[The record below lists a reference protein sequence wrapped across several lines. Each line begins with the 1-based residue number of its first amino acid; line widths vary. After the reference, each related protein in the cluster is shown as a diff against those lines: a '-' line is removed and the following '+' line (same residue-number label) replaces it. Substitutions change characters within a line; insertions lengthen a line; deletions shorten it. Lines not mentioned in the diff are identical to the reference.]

1 MYKRKRTKYTGKK
14 NYVNC
19 ILNIFCKNNVKSY
32 YKSPGLMKYINHMLC
47 IVLLS
52 FILTVFVSRF
62 PVYAVEV
69 TAAGEPAK
77 EENVY
82 ELYQEYRSRFEAVE
96 YAADIS
102 ANGFTI
108 VKDQI
113 FPIELIVSEKEPEE
127 DETGNEDKEE
137 DDENTTYLIPAFDEK
152 YHRLALFFA
161 QRDGKIFYK
170 TDQLDMNNRNIGQME
185 QPNTGIAAVSF
196 QDLNGDKLTDVVL
209 ITSCVNEDGIYAGK
223 SYKVGEVLFQSE
235 QELGFYRDY
244 RISDKINRFGMN
256 KSAELIAAF
265 VRDGFSTEF
274 MYTAATLEELQ
285 KQGMKIITEQY
296 YTRTFEKLGRMQ
308 VVPGTY
314 KIADYDVFM
323 IYVVNEEGY
332 IVSSLQPMGE
342 FDNLYALKGI
352 QCRDI
357 DGDGLKDIVVL
368 ARYSYEDEEGRLAV
382 KSDYSIYYQRTGGF
396 SADMEIKNSYQCSD
410 EDTMEALVEKARA
423 YWGWKSEQ

>member
-1 MYKRKRTKYTGKK
+1 MYKRENEKNTRSTENKY
-14 NYVNC
+14 YVNRKNC
-19 ILNIFCKNNVKSY
+19 IYLIRY
-32 YKSPGLMKYINHMLC
+32 MAYA
-47 IVLLS
+47 VLLT
-52 FILTVFVSRF
+52 LTLTGLLFDI
-62 PVYAVEV
+62 PVYAANVSSTE
-69 TAAGEPAK
+69 ESAK

-82 ELYQEYRSRFEAVE
+82 ELYQEYRGRFEAVE
-96 YAADIS
+96 YTTDIT

-108 VKDQI
+108 VEDQI
-113 FPIELIVSEKEPEE
+113 FPIALVVPEE
-127 DETGNEDKEE
+127 KPEEEGEENEDTEE
-137 DDENTTYLIPAFDEK
+137 TEDTTFLIPAFDEK
-152 YHRLALFFA
+152 YHRLVLFFA
-161 QRDGKIFYK
+161 ERDGKIFYK

-185 QPNTGIAAVSF
+185 QPNRSIAAVSF
-196 QDLNGDKLTDVVL
+196 QDLNGDRLTDVIL
-209 ITSCVNEDGIYAGK
+209 ITSCINEDGIYAGR

-235 QELGFYRDY
+235 KELGFYRDY

-274 MYTAATLEELQ
+274 MYTATTLEELQ
-285 KQGMKIITEQY
+285 KQGLQIITEQY
-296 YTRTFEKLGRMQ
+296 YTRTFEKLGRLQ

-314 KIADYDVFM
+314 RISDYDVFM
-323 IYVVNEEGY
+323 IYLVNEEGD

-368 ARYSYEDEEGRLAV
+368 ARYSYEDEEGHLSV

-396 SADMEIKNSYQCSD
+396 SADMEIKNSYRCSD

>member
-1 MYKRKRTKYTGKK
+1 MQPDWEKGAEADLYKRKNEENTKNKF
-14 NYVNC
+14 YVNLSNY
-19 ILNIFCKNNVKSY
+19 IYFI
-32 YKSPGLMKYINHMLC
+32 KYMAYA
-47 IVLLS
+47 VLL
-52 FILTVFVSRF
+52 LLPLAGMLLYV
-62 PVYAVEV
+62 PVYA
-69 TAAGEPAK
+69 ANIPSGEEAAK

-96 YAADIS
+96 YDTDIS

-108 VKDQI
+108 VEDQI
-113 FPIELIVSEKEPEE
+113 FPISLVVPEE
-127 DETGNEDKEE
+127 ESEEEETESEDTEGNEDE
-137 DDENTTYLIPAFDEK
+137 DTTYLIPAFDEK
-152 YHRLALFFA
+152 YHRLVLFFA
-161 QRDGKIFYK
+161 EHDGKIFYK
-170 TDQLDMNNRNIGQME
+170 TDQLDMNNRNIGRME
-185 QPNTGIAAVSF
+185 QPNKSIAAVSF
-196 QDLNGDKLTDVVL
+196 QDLNGDRLTDVVL
-209 ITSCVNEDGIYAGK
+209 ITSCMNEDGAYAGK
-223 SYKVGEVLFQSE
+223 SYKVGEVLFQSK

-256 KSAELIAAF
+256 KSAELIATF

-285 KQGMKIITEQY
+285 RQGMQIITEQY

-308 VVPGTY
+308 IVPGTY

-368 ARYSYEDEEGRLAV
+368 ARYSYEDEEGHLAV

-396 SADMEIKNSYQCSD
+396 SADMEIKKSYQCSD